1 MTTPQKKPLKA
12 YRPITTNAWERE
24 NPDLPRIATGS
35 GSYKNGRKLPETSTT
50 TPKRRTPKSSFV
62 KQLSEAM
69 PPTVG
74 SKRALSAYRVSR
86 VRTPKSPSTRS
97 AKSSTVSFKSSLDP
111 DFLDMFN
118 NY

>member
-1 MTTPQKKPLKA
+1 
-12 YRPITTNAWERE
+12 
-24 NPDLPRIATGS
+24 
-35 GSYKNGRKLPETSTT
+35 
-50 TPKRRTPKSSFV
+50 
-62 KQLSEAM
+62 M